1 MRWARVGWARLGW
14 KRRGWL
20 RTSVAATAL
29 TATTIGVAW
38 PVYLGVCAGRHLADA
53 RAAFKRLADST
64 RLVPPGP
71 EVAARVREARGSAEA
86 AMRYTSGRDWA
97 LLAHLPF
104 SGGPARTA
112 RTYARAALDLA
123 TGLELLLEHDQA
135 RIPQALTHL
144 QAARAALPQ
153 VAALRRVDTLA
164 ALAGL
169 RGRFL
174 VAVQSPDRARAT
186 GGVVRGFGVVTIAP
200 TGWTVEPVRQ
210 VPNEP
215 PGPAF
220 DLGAGY
226 AARYGTDATRELA
239 SSNRSPHFPYAAR
252 VWAAHHGLPVD
263 GVIGADAA
271 TLARLSGLAGLP
283 GLMRVIDQGHIRIWA
298 SDPARQRL
306 LERTPLAGTLTP
318 APGPFAYVVVND
330 AGGEGIGRRL
340 DRTVEYRVSPE
351 CGSTVS
357 ATLRN
362 GDGDGKVWVSV
373 FTSVGSR
380 LEKAYL
386 DGKVANLEEEVEHGH
401 PVFSTTLD
409 LAAGATR
416 TLELRI
422 AEPASTAAPVVPE
435 QPMAKPQRTVIT
447 TGVTAGVSDGDRSC
461 S

>member
-1 MRWARVGWARLGW
+1 MGWARIGW
-14 KRRGWL
+14 KRKGWL
-20 RTSVAATAL
+20 RTAVAATAL
-29 TATTIGVAW
+29 TATTICLAW
-38 PVYLGVCAGRHLADA
+38 PVYLGVSAGHHLSDA
-53 RAAFKRLADST
+53 RAAFRQLADST
-64 RLVPPGP
+64 RLIPPGP
-71 EVAARVREARGSAEA
+71 EVAARVREARSSAEA
-86 AMRYTSGRDWA
+86 ATRYTSGRDWA

-104 SGGPARTA
+104 AGGPARLA
-112 RTYARAALDLA
+112 RDYARAALDLA
-123 TGLELLLEHDQA
+123 KGLELLLQQDQT
-135 RIPQALTHL
+135 RIPQAVTHL
-144 QAARAALPQ
+144 QAARATLPK
-153 VAALRRVDTLA
+153 VAALQRVDTLA

-200 TGWTVEPVRQ
+200 TGWTVEPVRE
-210 VPNEP
+210 VPDA
-215 PGPAF
+215 PGTVF

-226 AARYGTDATRELA
+226 AARYGRDATRELA
-239 SSNRSPHFPYAAR
+239 ASNRSPHFPYAAR
-252 VWAAHHGLPVD
+252 IWVAHHGQPVD

-283 GLMRVIDQGHIRIWA
+283 DLMKVIDQGHIRIWSA
-298 SDPARQRL
+298 DPEQQRL

-330 AGGEGIGRRL
+330 AGGDGIGRNL

-351 CGSTVS
+351 CGSTIS

-362 GDGDGKVWVSV
+362 GDRDGKVWVSV
-373 FTSVGSR
+373 FTSTGSR

-386 DGKVANLEEEVEHGH
+386 DGKVTEPEVEMEHGH

-409 LAAGATR
+409 LVAGATR
-416 TLELRI
+416 TLELQFV
-422 AEPASTAAPVVPE
+422 EPVSAVAPVVPE

-447 TGVTAGVSDGDRSC
+447 AGDRNC